1 MLHRVGAGD
10 GANLRHGG
18 LALFANQS
26 RGAQLDQLVGGE
38 RPVDFGE
45 EPRRHTVAA
54 DLDQRLQP
62 VGERFQLLARGC

>member
-1 MLHRVGAGD
+1 MLHRLGAGG
-10 GANLRHGG
+10 GAYLRHGR

-26 RGAQLDQLVGGE
+26 CGAQLDQLMGSE

-45 EPRRHTVAA
+45 ELRRHAVAA

-62 VGERFQLLARGC
+62 VGERLQLLARGR